1 MAQTKVL
8 DADGLAQYDAVSRAT
23 SNELYVPKGGKI
35 TVTTSKIGKIATI
48 TITEDNVEHTIS
60 VSDGENGVD
69 AITFTPSV
77 ADDGTLSWSNSKGV
91 ANPASVNIKGVP
103 GKDGA
108 KGATFTPSVNATG
121 VLSWTNDRGLSNPSP
136 VSIKGTTG
144 SNGTTFTP
152 SVSSAGVLSWSNDG
166 GKANPASVSI
176 KGADGVWEGVT
187 THEMSATNT
196 SVTLL
201 PNEDYFFPTMSSL
214 TITLGISSKKSDEY
228 TFQFT
233 SGSTATILSI
243 PSSVKTPDG
252 FEIEANKVYEISI
265 KNNILLC
272 SSVPA

>member
-108 KGATFTPSVNATG
+108 KGA
-121 VLSWTNDRGLSNPSP
+121 
-136 VSIKGTTG
+136 
-144 SNGTTFTP
+144 TFTP